1 MRTNDKHQTTHFDS
15 KIRAFEIQ
23 EYKIQ
28 SWSITFNRNRATCFS
43 TLPTNSPGQR
53 FLPSNNIKRAKK
65 GWKKG
70 EDEEEA
76 RVEEKGRENKR
87 GNNLSHYPYRGKLH
101 RFLRGIKC

>member
-28 SWSITFNRNRATCFS
+28 SWSITFNRNHATCFS

-53 FLPSNNIKRAKK
+53 FLPSNNIRKRKAGRKGKTKK
-65 GWKKG
+65 KQEWKK
-70 EDEEEA
+70 
-76 RVEEKGRENKR
+76 REEKISGGIIYRITRIVENCTASC
-87 GNNLSHYPYRGKLH
+87 GE
-101 RFLRGIKC
+101 